1 MSIAFHCNTLACVMR
16 CLFCT
21 SKAVPLSYAWPFA
34 SMKFPISKP
43 RLQDA
48 ADFFA
53 RNNMKKSLIAAI
65 VLASASF
72 GSSGVM
78 AQDISSA
85 PQAIDW
91 TDFTAYFGDAFAEGN
106 SGATF
111 ADRFTFTVDSTIGLN
126 LDAIIGS
133 ASRSADVGLDI
144 TGLSLYDADETL
156 ITAGTLLEDG
166 ARDVWSLA
174 SDNLDAGDYYLQ
186 VSGSVVSDTAGSF
199 GGAVMLAPVPEP
211 ETYGMLLGGLGVLGW
226 LARRRKSGAQ

>member
-1 MSIAFHCNTLACVMR
+1 
-16 CLFCT
+16 
-21 SKAVPLSYAWPFA
+21 
-34 SMKFPISKP
+34 
-43 RLQDA
+43 
-48 ADFFA
+48 
-53 RNNMKKSLIAAI
+53 MKKSLIAAV
-65 VLASASF
+65 VLATASF

-85 PQAIDW
+85 PQALDW
-91 TDFTAYFGDAFAEGN
+91 TDLSAYFGDSFAADN

-126 LDAIIGS
+126 LDAVIGS
-133 ASRSADVGLDI
+133 ISRSADVGLDI
-144 TGLSLYDADETL
+144 TGLSLYDADESL

-166 ARDVWSLA
+166 ALDVWTLS

-186 VSGSVVSDTAGSF
+186 VSGSLVSDTAASF

-226 LARRRKSGAQ
+226 LARRRKAQQG